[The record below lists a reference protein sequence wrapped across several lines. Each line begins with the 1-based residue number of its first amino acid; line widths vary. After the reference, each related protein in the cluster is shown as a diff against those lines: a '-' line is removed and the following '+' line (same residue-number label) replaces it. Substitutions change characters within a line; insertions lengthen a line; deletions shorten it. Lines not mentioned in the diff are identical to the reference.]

1 MITVG
6 FGKTVYCRCS
16 SGGHLDG
23 IGVYTKNLE
32 EHLQSLGINIYPVV
46 FGRKGLELCHNHY
59 HYTNRSFSLSILTS
73 ALSGRSFQGVEM
85 LKQLQ
90 LFHAPDHLIPKLSIP
105 VIASLM
111 DPIPL
116 IRPDWIKSRFRFIKK
131 YLFMKSV
138 HWANHFITIS
148 NFVADDIA
156 EHFHIPRKSITPI
169 YLAVDDKYFRVANA
183 DLKNS
188 VLQRY
193 NMRNGFFLFIG
204 TLQPR
209 KNISRLVQA
218 FKQLPLELQHEFPL
232 VVIGRNGWNADD
244 DIAEMKRLEEQG
256 IGRWLDFVSDEDK
269 SVLLQCAGAFVFPSL
284 YEGFGLPILESF
296 ASETPVITSNST
308 SLPEI
313 AGGAAMLVDPYSPD
327 SIADAMLQIVSNQEM
342 ALSLIEK
349 GKKRAREF
357 SWTETARK
365 TAEVYKSLI

>member
-32 EHLQSLGINIYPVV
+32 NHLQNLGINIYPVV
-46 FGRKGLELCHNHY
+46 FGRKALELCNDKY
-59 HYTNRSFSLSILTS
+59 HYTGRSFSLSILSS
-73 ALSGRSFQGVEM
+73 ALSGRSFQG
-85 LKQLQ
+85 LKSIKELQ

-116 IRPDWIKSRFRFIKK
+116 IRPDWVKSRFRFIKQ
-131 YLFMKSV
+131 YLFLKSV
-138 HWANHFITIS
+138 QWADHFITIS

-156 EHFHIPRKSITPI
+156 DHFHLPRKSITPI
-169 YLAVDDKYFRVANA
+169 HLGVDDKYFRVANI
-183 DLKNS
+183 DLRNS
-188 VLQRY
+188 VLRKY
-193 NMRNGFFLFIG
+193 SLSNGFFLFIG

-209 KNISRLVQA
+209 KNISRLIQA

-232 VVIGRNGWNADD
+232 VVIGRNGWNADE
-244 DIAEMKRLEEQG
+244 DITAMKRLEEQS
-256 IGRWLDFVSDEDK
+256 IGRWLDYVSDEDK
-269 SVLLQCAGAFVFPSL
+269 AVLLQCAGAFVFPSL
-284 YEGFGLPILESF
+284 YEGFGLPVLEAF
-296 ASETPVITSNST
+296 ASKTPVITSNST
-308 SLPEI
+308 SLPEV

-342 ALSLIEK
+342 ALGLIER
-349 GKKRAREF
+349 GKIRAREF
-357 SWTETARK
+357 SWTETASK